1 MDLRKHLEGIARM
14 LRPTAPG
21 EFLRS
26 ERRMKAAVRLT
37 SLSVVLVLLVS
48 VAAYRGLADDG
59 DQDVASAGL
68 ERSTPS
74 DLPSPG
80 VDALTTTS
88 PPDPAA
94 PPPQS
99 PSGSTTTMAPGGR
112 PTDPSGQPPTT
123 LPSPSSTST
132 PSPSSTATT
141 VPGGPSTSTTEPP
154 VAEFDERVV
163 TPPTHT
169 QGDAAGPLL
178 IGSFD
183 GDRDL
188 DGGCT
193 WLVQPNGVERS
204 VRWPAGT
211 TIRFFRTLADPDTF
225 QVIDADGEV
234 VLRRG
239 ERVEFGLAD
248 PVETPLDRC
257 QVGTEPALSLR
268 EGSFR
273 SPPPPPS

>member
-1 MDLRKHLEGIARM
+1 MDLRKRLEGIARM

-37 SLSVVLVLLVS
+37 SLSVVLVLFVS
-48 VAAYRGLADDG
+48 VFAYRVLADDD

-68 ERSTPS
+68 DRTPPS

-88 PPDPAA
+88 A
-94 PPPQS
+94 PPTTPPSQS
-99 PSGSTTTMAPGGR
+99 PSGSTTTSPPDGR
-112 PTDPSGQPPTT
+112 PDDPPGRPPTT
-123 LPSPSSTST
+123 LPPPPSSTT
-132 PSPSSTATT
+132 SPSSTATT
-141 VPGGPSTSTTEPP
+141 APGGSSTTTTEPQ
-154 VAEFDERVV
+154 VGEFDVRIV
-163 TPPTHT
+163 TPPTHDE
-169 QGDAAGPLL
+169 QGGPDPRL

-211 TIRFFRTLADPDTF
+211 TIRFFRTLAEPDTF
-225 QVIDADGEV
+225 EVLDADGAV

-239 ERVEFGLAD
+239 EAVEFGID
-248 PVETPLDRC
+248 NPVDTPLDRC

-268 EGSFR
+268 AGSFR
-273 SPPPPPS
+273 APSTPPS